1 MDSKEFESR
10 KHRPVGQDG
19 FLETQLPRSQVSGQ
33 VISRLQHFYRS
44 IPIVDFI
51 GVMQVKIQRK
61 RSQQA
66 AKEEHQNPGIGYYS
80 RSWSSAHPQRYC
92 RQLKFLEGFEA
103 KTRSILPKCGYIG
116 TFEDSF
122 APMNQPLL
130 SVVITVYNEE
140 DNIQPLLDATYAALA
155 GMDYEVILVEDGSTD
170 RTVAEVKK
178 YANTR
183 TKLVIFNRNYGQTTA
198 LAAGIDQATG
208 QYIATMDGDLQND
221 PSDLPGMLQKAID
234 EKWDVVAGRRIN
246 RKDGFVLRK
255 IPSKIANW
263 IIRNSTN
270 IHLKDYGCTLRVYKA
285 EIAQNMGLYGE
296 LHRFIPVLAKQQ
308 GAKMTEVD
316 VKHHPRIHGNSK
328 YGLSRTFKVM
338 ADLILMLFF
347 QKYFQRP
354 IHLFGGL
361 GLLSF
366 LLGGVINVYLLVL
379 KIMGEDIWG
388 RPILILG
395 FILIVGG
402 IQLITTGIIAEIIVR
417 TYFESQDKKTYRI
430 KGLYTGEQEVQTSN

>member
-1 MDSKEFESR
+1 
-10 KHRPVGQDG
+10 
-19 FLETQLPRSQVSGQ
+19 
-33 VISRLQHFYRS
+33 
-44 IPIVDFI
+44 
-51 GVMQVKIQRK
+51 
-61 RSQQA
+61 
-66 AKEEHQNPGIGYYS
+66 
-80 RSWSSAHPQRYC
+80 
-92 RQLKFLEGFEA
+92 
-103 KTRSILPKCGYIG
+103 
-116 TFEDSF
+116 
-122 APMNQPLL
+122 MNQPLL

-140 DNIQPLLDATYAALA
+140 DNIQPLLQATYAALA
-155 GMDYEVILVEDGSTD
+155 GMDYEVILVEDGSSD

-183 TKLVIFNRNYGQTTA
+183 TKLLIFNRNHGQTTA

-221 PSDLPGMLQKAID
+221 PTDIPGMLQKAMD
-234 EKWDVVAGRRIN
+234 EDWDVVAGRRAN
-246 RKDGFVLRK
+246 RQDGFVLRK

-263 IIRNSTN
+263 VIRNTTKVYLN
-270 IHLKDYGCTLRVYKA
+270 DYGCTLRVYKA

-296 LHRFIPVLAKQQ
+296 LHRFIPVLAKQE
-308 GAKMTEVD
+308 GAKMVEVD
-316 VKHHPRIHGNSK
+316 VKHHPRIHGTSK

-366 LLGGVINVYLLVL
+366 FLGAIINVYLLTL
-379 KIMGEDIWG
+379 KLLGEDIWG

-395 FILIVGG
+395 FILILGG
-402 IQLITTGIIAEIIVR
+402 IQLITTGIIAELIVR

-430 KGLYTGEQEVQTSN
+430 KSIYTGVLDAVQS

>member
-1 MDSKEFESR
+1 
-10 KHRPVGQDG
+10 
-19 FLETQLPRSQVSGQ
+19 
-33 VISRLQHFYRS
+33 
-44 IPIVDFI
+44 
-51 GVMQVKIQRK
+51 
-61 RSQQA
+61 
-66 AKEEHQNPGIGYYS
+66 
-80 RSWSSAHPQRYC
+80 
-92 RQLKFLEGFEA
+92 
-103 KTRSILPKCGYIG
+103 
-116 TFEDSF
+116 
-122 APMNQPLL
+122 MNQPLL

-140 DNIQPLLDATYAALA
+140 DNIQPLLQATYAALL

-178 YANTR
+178 HANTR

-208 QYIATMDGDLQND
+208 EYIATMDGDLQND
-221 PSDLPGMLQKAID
+221 PTDLPGMLQKAID
-234 EKWDVVAGRRIN
+234 EEWDVVAGRRAN

-270 IHLKDYGCTLRVYKA
+270 VHLKDYGCTLRVYKA
-285 EIAQNMGLYGE
+285 DIAQNMGLYGE
-296 LHRFIPVLAKQQ
+296 LHRFIPVLAKQE

-316 VKHHPRIHGNSK
+316 VKHHPRIHGTSK

-338 ADLILMLFF
+338 SDLILMLFF

-361 GLLSF
+361 GLLAF
-366 LLGGVINVYLLVL
+366 LLGGIINVYLLVL
-379 KIMGEDIWG
+379 KILGEDIWG

-395 FILIVGG
+395 FMLILAG

-417 TYFESQDKKTYRI
+417 TYFESQDKKTYRV
-430 KGLYTGEQEVQTSN
+430 KALYTGEQEVQTSN

>member
-1 MDSKEFESR
+1 
-10 KHRPVGQDG
+10 
-19 FLETQLPRSQVSGQ
+19 
-33 VISRLQHFYRS
+33 
-44 IPIVDFI
+44 
-51 GVMQVKIQRK
+51 
-61 RSQQA
+61 
-66 AKEEHQNPGIGYYS
+66 
-80 RSWSSAHPQRYC
+80 
-92 RQLKFLEGFEA
+92 
-103 KTRSILPKCGYIG
+103 
-116 TFEDSF
+116 
-122 APMNQPLL
+122 MNQPLL

-140 DNIQPLLDATYAALA
+140 DNIQPLLQATYAALS

-208 QYIATMDGDLQND
+208 EYIATMDGDLQND
-221 PSDLPGMLQKAID
+221 PTDLPGMLQKAMD
-234 EKWDVVAGRRIN
+234 EEWDVVAGRRAN
-246 RKDGFVLRK
+246 RKDGFVFRK

-270 IHLKDYGCTLRVYKA
+270 VHLKDYGCTLRVYKA

-296 LHRFIPVLAKQQ
+296 LHRFIPVLAKQE

-316 VKHHPRIHGNSK
+316 VKHHPRIHGTSK

-361 GLLSF
+361 GLLAF
-366 LLGGVINVYLLVL
+366 LLGGIINVYLLVL
-379 KIMGEDIWG
+379 KILGEDIWG

-395 FILIVGG
+395 FMLILGG

-417 TYFESQDKKTYRI
+417 TYFESQDKKTYRV
-430 KGLYTGEQEVQTSN
+430 KALYTGEQEVQTSN

>member
-1 MDSKEFESR
+1 
-10 KHRPVGQDG
+10 
-19 FLETQLPRSQVSGQ
+19 
-33 VISRLQHFYRS
+33 
-44 IPIVDFI
+44 
-51 GVMQVKIQRK
+51 
-61 RSQQA
+61 
-66 AKEEHQNPGIGYYS
+66 
-80 RSWSSAHPQRYC
+80 
-92 RQLKFLEGFEA
+92 
-103 KTRSILPKCGYIG
+103 
-116 TFEDSF
+116 
-122 APMNQPLL
+122 MNQPLL

-140 DNIQPLLDATYAALA
+140 DNIEPLLQATYTALS

-221 PSDLPGMLQKAID
+221 PTDLPGMLQKAID
-234 EKWDVVAGRRIN
+234 EEWDVVAGRRAN

-270 IHLKDYGCTLRVYKA
+270 VHLKDYGCTLRVYKA
-285 EIAQNMGLYGE
+285 DIAQNMGLYGE

-316 VKHHPRIHGNSK
+316 VKHHPRIHGTSK

-361 GLLSF
+361 GLLAF

-395 FILIVGG
+395 FMLILAG

-430 KGLYTGEQEVQTSN
+430 KSLYTGEQEVSQSN

>member
-1 MDSKEFESR
+1 
-10 KHRPVGQDG
+10 
-19 FLETQLPRSQVSGQ
+19 
-33 VISRLQHFYRS
+33 
-44 IPIVDFI
+44 
-51 GVMQVKIQRK
+51 
-61 RSQQA
+61 
-66 AKEEHQNPGIGYYS
+66 
-80 RSWSSAHPQRYC
+80 
-92 RQLKFLEGFEA
+92 
-103 KTRSILPKCGYIG
+103 
-116 TFEDSF
+116 
-122 APMNQPLL
+122 MNKPLL

-140 DNIQPLLDATYAALA
+140 DNIQPLLKATYAALS

-170 RTVAEVKK
+170 RTVVEVKK

-208 QYIATMDGDLQND
+208 EYIATMDGDLQND
-221 PSDLPGMLQKAID
+221 PTDLPGMLQKAID
-234 EKWDVVAGRRIN
+234 EEWDVVAGRRAN
-246 RKDGFVLRK
+246 RKDGFVFRK

-270 IHLKDYGCTLRVYKA
+270 VHLKDYGCTLRVYKA

-296 LHRFIPVLAKQQ
+296 LHRFIPVLAKQE

-316 VKHHPRIHGNSK
+316 VKHHPRIHGTSK

-361 GLLSF
+361 GLVAF
-366 LLGGVINVYLLVL
+366 LLGGIINVYLLVL
-379 KIMGEDIWG
+379 KILGEDIWG

-395 FILIVGG
+395 FMLILGG

-417 TYFESQDKKTYRI
+417 TYFESQDKKTYRV
-430 KGLYTGEQEVQTSN
+430 KALYTGEQEVQTSN

>member
-1 MDSKEFESR
+1 
-10 KHRPVGQDG
+10 
-19 FLETQLPRSQVSGQ
+19 
-33 VISRLQHFYRS
+33 
-44 IPIVDFI
+44 
-51 GVMQVKIQRK
+51 
-61 RSQQA
+61 
-66 AKEEHQNPGIGYYS
+66 
-80 RSWSSAHPQRYC
+80 
-92 RQLKFLEGFEA
+92 
-103 KTRSILPKCGYIG
+103 
-116 TFEDSF
+116 
-122 APMNQPLL
+122 MNQPLL
-130 SVVITVYNEE
+130 SVVITVFNEE
-140 DNIQPLLDATYAALA
+140 DNIQPLLQATYTALS

-221 PSDLPGMLQKAID
+221 PTDLPGMLQKAID
-234 EKWDVVAGRRIN
+234 EEWDVVAGRRAN
-246 RKDGFVLRK
+246 RKDGFALRK

-270 IHLKDYGCTLRVYKA
+270 VHLKDYGCTLRVYKA
-285 EIAQNMGLYGE
+285 DIAQNMGLYGE

-316 VKHHPRIHGNSK
+316 VKHHPRIHGTSK

-361 GLLSF
+361 GLLAF
-366 LLGGVINVYLLVL
+366 LLGGMINVYLLVL

-395 FILIVGG
+395 FMLILAG

-430 KGLYTGEQEVQTSN
+430 KSLYTGEQEVSQSN

>member
-1 MDSKEFESR
+1 
-10 KHRPVGQDG
+10 
-19 FLETQLPRSQVSGQ
+19 
-33 VISRLQHFYRS
+33 
-44 IPIVDFI
+44 
-51 GVMQVKIQRK
+51 
-61 RSQQA
+61 
-66 AKEEHQNPGIGYYS
+66 
-80 RSWSSAHPQRYC
+80 
-92 RQLKFLEGFEA
+92 
-103 KTRSILPKCGYIG
+103 
-116 TFEDSF
+116 
-122 APMNQPLL
+122 MNQPLL
-130 SVVITVYNEE
+130 SVVITVFNEE

-270 IHLKDYGCTLRVYKA
+270 VHLKDYGCTLRVYKA

-316 VKHHPRIHGNSK
+316 VKHHPRIHGTSK

-395 FILIVGG
+395 FMLILAG

>member
-1 MDSKEFESR
+1 
-10 KHRPVGQDG
+10 
-19 FLETQLPRSQVSGQ
+19 
-33 VISRLQHFYRS
+33 
-44 IPIVDFI
+44 
-51 GVMQVKIQRK
+51 
-61 RSQQA
+61 
-66 AKEEHQNPGIGYYS
+66 
-80 RSWSSAHPQRYC
+80 
-92 RQLKFLEGFEA
+92 
-103 KTRSILPKCGYIG
+103 
-116 TFEDSF
+116 
-122 APMNQPLL
+122 MNQPLL

-140 DNIQPLLDATYAALA
+140 DNIQPLLQATYVALS
-155 GMDYEVILVEDGSTD
+155 GMDYELILVEDGSTD

-198 LAAGIDQATG
+198 LAAGIDQSSG
-208 QYIATMDGDLQND
+208 EYIATMDGDLQND
-221 PSDLPGMLQKAID
+221 PTDLPGMLQKAID
-234 EKWDVVAGRRIN
+234 EEWDVVAGRRAN

-270 IHLKDYGCTLRVYKA
+270 VHLKDYGCTLRVYKA

-296 LHRFIPVLAKQQ
+296 LHRFIPVLAKQE

-316 VKHHPRIHGNSK
+316 VKHHPRIHGTSK

-361 GLLSF
+361 GLLAF

-379 KIMGEDIWG
+379 KILGEDIWG

-395 FILIVGG
+395 FMLILGG

-417 TYFESQDKKTYRI
+417 TYFESQDKKTYRV
-430 KGLYTGEQEVQTSN
+430 KALYTGEQEVQTSN

>member
-1 MDSKEFESR
+1 
-10 KHRPVGQDG
+10 
-19 FLETQLPRSQVSGQ
+19 
-33 VISRLQHFYRS
+33 
-44 IPIVDFI
+44 
-51 GVMQVKIQRK
+51 
-61 RSQQA
+61 
-66 AKEEHQNPGIGYYS
+66 
-80 RSWSSAHPQRYC
+80 
-92 RQLKFLEGFEA
+92 
-103 KTRSILPKCGYIG
+103 
-116 TFEDSF
+116 
-122 APMNQPLL
+122 MNKPLL

-140 DNIQPLLDATYAALA
+140 DNIQPLLKATYAALS

-208 QYIATMDGDLQND
+208 EYIATMDGDLQND
-221 PSDLPGMLQKAID
+221 PTDLPGMLQKAID
-234 EKWDVVAGRRIN
+234 EEWDVVAGRRAN

-270 IHLKDYGCTLRVYKA
+270 VHLKDYGCTLRVYKA
-285 EIAQNMGLYGE
+285 DIAQNMGLYGE
-296 LHRFIPVLAKQQ
+296 LHRFIPVLAKQE

-316 VKHHPRIHGNSK
+316 VKHHPRIHGTSK

-338 ADLILMLFF
+338 SDLILMLFF

-361 GLLSF
+361 GLLAF
-366 LLGGVINVYLLVL
+366 LL
-379 KIMGEDIWG
+379 
-388 RPILILG
+388 
-395 FILIVGG
+395 
-402 IQLITTGIIAEIIVR
+402 
-417 TYFESQDKKTYRI
+417 
-430 KGLYTGEQEVQTSN
+430 

>member
-1 MDSKEFESR
+1 
-10 KHRPVGQDG
+10 
-19 FLETQLPRSQVSGQ
+19 
-33 VISRLQHFYRS
+33 
-44 IPIVDFI
+44 
-51 GVMQVKIQRK
+51 
-61 RSQQA
+61 
-66 AKEEHQNPGIGYYS
+66 
-80 RSWSSAHPQRYC
+80 
-92 RQLKFLEGFEA
+92 
-103 KTRSILPKCGYIG
+103 
-116 TFEDSF
+116 
-122 APMNQPLL
+122 MNKPLL

-140 DNIQPLLDATYAALA
+140 DNIQPLLKATYAALS

-208 QYIATMDGDLQND
+208 EYIATMDGDLQND
-221 PSDLPGMLQKAID
+221 PTDLPGMLQKAID
-234 EKWDVVAGRRIN
+234 EEWDVVAGRRAN

-270 IHLKDYGCTLRVYKA
+270 VHLKDYGCTLRVYKA
-285 EIAQNMGLYGE
+285 DIAQNMGLYGE
-296 LHRFIPVLAKQQ
+296 LHRFIPVLAKQE

-316 VKHHPRIHGNSK
+316 VKHHPRIHGTSK

-361 GLLSF
+361 GLLAF
-366 LLGGVINVYLLVL
+366 LLGGIINVYLLAL
-379 KIMGEDIWG
+379 KILGEDIWG

-395 FILIVGG
+395 FMLILGG

-417 TYFESQDKKTYRI
+417 TYFESQDKKTYRV
-430 KGLYTGEQEVQTSN
+430 KALYTGEQEVQTSN

>member
-1 MDSKEFESR
+1 
-10 KHRPVGQDG
+10 
-19 FLETQLPRSQVSGQ
+19 
-33 VISRLQHFYRS
+33 
-44 IPIVDFI
+44 
-51 GVMQVKIQRK
+51 
-61 RSQQA
+61 
-66 AKEEHQNPGIGYYS
+66 
-80 RSWSSAHPQRYC
+80 
-92 RQLKFLEGFEA
+92 
-103 KTRSILPKCGYIG
+103 
-116 TFEDSF
+116 
-122 APMNQPLL
+122 MNQPIL

-140 DNIQPLLDATYAALA
+140 DNIQPLLQATYAALA
-155 GMDYEVILVEDGSTD
+155 GIDYEVILVEDGSTD

-198 LAAGIDQATG
+198 LAAGIDQAIG

-221 PSDLPGMLQKAID
+221 PTDIPGMLQKAID
-234 EKWDVVAGRRIN
+234 EEWDVVAGRRAN
-246 RKDGFVLRK
+246 RKDGFILRK

-270 IHLKDYGCTLRVYKA
+270 VHLKDYGCTLRVYKA
-285 EIAQNMGLYGE
+285 DIAQNMGLYGE

-316 VKHHPRIHGNSK
+316 VKHHPRIHGTSK

-361 GLLSF
+361 GLLAF
-366 LLGGVINVYLLVL
+366 LLGGMINVYLLVL

-395 FILIVGG
+395 FMLILGG

-430 KGLYTGEQEVQTSN
+430 KGLYTG

>member
-1 MDSKEFESR
+1 
-10 KHRPVGQDG
+10 
-19 FLETQLPRSQVSGQ
+19 
-33 VISRLQHFYRS
+33 
-44 IPIVDFI
+44 
-51 GVMQVKIQRK
+51 
-61 RSQQA
+61 
-66 AKEEHQNPGIGYYS
+66 
-80 RSWSSAHPQRYC
+80 
-92 RQLKFLEGFEA
+92 
-103 KTRSILPKCGYIG
+103 
-116 TFEDSF
+116 
-122 APMNQPLL
+122 MNQPLL
-130 SVVITVYNEE
+130 SVVITVFNEE
-140 DNIQPLLDATYAALA
+140 DNIQPLLQATYTALS

-221 PSDLPGMLQKAID
+221 PTDIPGMLQKAID
-234 EKWDVVAGRRIN
+234 EEWDVVAGRRAN

-270 IHLKDYGCTLRVYKA
+270 VHLKDYGCTLRVYKA
-285 EIAQNMGLYGE
+285 DIAQNMGLYGE
-296 LHRFIPVLAKQQ
+296 LHRFIPVLAKQE

-316 VKHHPRIHGNSK
+316 VKHHPRIHGTSK

-361 GLLSF
+361 GLLAF
-366 LLGGVINVYLLVL
+366 LLGGMINAYLLVL

-395 FILIVGG
+395 FILILGG
-402 IQLITTGIIAEIIVR
+402 IQLITTGIISEIIVR

-430 KGLYTGEQEVQTSN
+430 KSLYTGEQEVTQSN

>member
-1 MDSKEFESR
+1 
-10 KHRPVGQDG
+10 
-19 FLETQLPRSQVSGQ
+19 
-33 VISRLQHFYRS
+33 
-44 IPIVDFI
+44 
-51 GVMQVKIQRK
+51 
-61 RSQQA
+61 
-66 AKEEHQNPGIGYYS
+66 
-80 RSWSSAHPQRYC
+80 
-92 RQLKFLEGFEA
+92 
-103 KTRSILPKCGYIG
+103 
-116 TFEDSF
+116 
-122 APMNQPLL
+122 MNQPLL
-130 SVVITVYNEE
+130 SVVITVFNEE
-140 DNIQPLLDATYAALA
+140 DNIQPLLQATYAALT
-155 GMDYEVILVEDGSTD
+155 GIDYEVILVEDGSTD

-221 PSDLPGMLQKAID
+221 PTDLPGMLQKAID
-234 EKWDVVAGRRIN
+234 EEWDVVAGRRAN

-270 IHLKDYGCTLRVYKA
+270 VHLKDYGCTLRVYKA
-285 EIAQNMGLYGE
+285 DIAQNMGLYGE

-316 VKHHPRIHGNSK
+316 VKHHPRIHGTSK

-361 GLLSF
+361 GLLAF
-366 LLGGVINVYLLVL
+366 LLGGIINVYLLVL

-395 FILIVGG
+395 FILILGG
-402 IQLITTGIIAEIIVR
+402 IQLITTGIISEIIVR

-430 KGLYTGEQEVQTSN
+430 KSLYTGEQEVSQSN

>member
-1 MDSKEFESR
+1 
-10 KHRPVGQDG
+10 
-19 FLETQLPRSQVSGQ
+19 
-33 VISRLQHFYRS
+33 
-44 IPIVDFI
+44 
-51 GVMQVKIQRK
+51 
-61 RSQQA
+61 
-66 AKEEHQNPGIGYYS
+66 
-80 RSWSSAHPQRYC
+80 
-92 RQLKFLEGFEA
+92 
-103 KTRSILPKCGYIG
+103 
-116 TFEDSF
+116 
-122 APMNQPLL
+122 MNKPLL

-140 DNIQPLLDATYAALA
+140 DNIQPLLKATYAALS

-208 QYIATMDGDLQND
+208 EYIATMDGDLQND
-221 PSDLPGMLQKAID
+221 PTDLPGMLQKAID
-234 EKWDVVAGRRIN
+234 EEWDVVAGRRAN

-270 IHLKDYGCTLRVYKA
+270 VHLKDYGCTLRVYKA
-285 EIAQNMGLYGE
+285 DIAQNMGLYGE
-296 LHRFIPVLAKQQ
+296 LHRFIPVLAKQE

-316 VKHHPRIHGNSK
+316 VKHHPRIHGTSK

-338 ADLILMLFF
+338 SDLILMLFF

-361 GLLSF
+361 GLLAF
-366 LLGGVINVYLLVL
+366 LLGGIINVYLLAL
-379 KIMGEDIWG
+379 KILGEDIWG

-395 FILIVGG
+395 FMLILGG

-417 TYFESQDKKTYRI
+417 TYFESQDKKTYRV
-430 KGLYTGEQEVQTSN
+430 KALYTGEQEVQTSN